1 MYHIP
6 IDHIASEL
14 GCAYQGPPE
23 IFVQRVVFDSRDVQ
37 PGDLFVAIRGQRVD
51 GNRFI
56 EQAIASG
63 AVAVACDAAHAFASS
78 SVGCLTTEDG
88 QAFIQALGKWC
99 RARFQ
104 GPVVAITGSQ
114 GKTSTKDLLAQV
126 CAASNEVVVTKE
138 NQNNELGMPLTLTRL
153 DENTDI
159 LIVEMGMTGFG
170 EIDFLCQIA
179 QPTHAIITGIGLVH
193 AEYLGSQQGIA
204 RAKTE
209 LFKYL
214 PETGTVALR
223 EKDRALIAPYLTEC
237 AAHVIWCSDAG
248 EGGSVT
254 SENVQ
259 FEAEASH
266 FDCKMPDGAFHI
278 DLPFAGRHFV
288 DNTLLVTAVAR
299 AIDISIADIQNGLG
313 DAVSLSS
320 SRMEMHE
327 LTEGRLLINDCYNAN
342 PDSMIA
348 TLDVLAGY
356 KPRPTIACLGN
367 MYELGQYENEGHA
380 KVGRHLA
387 ERGIDWV
394 ICLGTLAERI
404 GEEAIACGMTP
415 ARVFYVDTNK
425 QVARL
430 LEEYAPKES
439 VILVKGSN
447 SMKMTDVYQ
456 SIIQGKRM
464 V

>member
-1 MYHIP
+1 M
-6 IDHIASEL
+6 
-14 GCAYQGPPE
+14 
-23 IFVQRVVFDSRDVQ
+23 
-37 PGDLFVAIRGQRVD
+37 
-51 GNRFI
+51 
-56 EQAIASG
+56 
-63 AVAVACDAAHAFASS
+63 
-78 SVGCLTTEDG
+78 
-88 QAFIQALGKWC
+88 
-99 RARFQ
+99 
-104 GPVVAITGSQ
+104 
-114 GKTSTKDLLAQV
+114 
-126 CAASNEVVVTKE
+126 
-138 NQNNELGMPLTLTRL
+138 
-153 DENTDI
+153 
-159 LIVEMGMTGFG
+159 
-170 EIDFLCQIA
+170 
-179 QPTHAIITGIGLVH
+179 
-193 AEYLGSQQGIA
+193 
-204 RAKTE
+204 
-209 LFKYL
+209 
-214 PETGTVALR
+214 
-223 EKDRALIAPYLTEC
+223 
-237 AAHVIWCSDAG
+237 
-248 EGGSVT
+248 
-254 SENVQ
+254 
-259 FEAEASH
+259 
-266 FDCKMPDGAFHI
+266 
-278 DLPFAGRHFV
+278 
-288 DNTLLVTAVAR
+288 
-299 AIDISIADIQNGLG
+299 
-313 DAVSLSS
+313 SLSS